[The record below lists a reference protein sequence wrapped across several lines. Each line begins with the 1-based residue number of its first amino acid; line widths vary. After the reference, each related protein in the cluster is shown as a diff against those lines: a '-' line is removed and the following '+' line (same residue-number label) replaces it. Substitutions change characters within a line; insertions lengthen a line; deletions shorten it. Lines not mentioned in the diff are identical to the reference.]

1 LIRHPIARRTGGDRC
16 PENDRVIAACDNVRD
31 TLPFGDVTVDGYQ
44 QVRVSGEILPR
55 GGRQARAVEQGDRA
69 PAGRRRY

>member
-1 LIRHPIARRTGGDRC
+1 
-16 PENDRVIAACDNVRD
+16 VIAACDNVRD
-31 TLPFGDVTVDGYQ
+31 TLPVGDVAVDGSQ
-44 QVRVSGEILPR
+44 QIRVFGESLPR